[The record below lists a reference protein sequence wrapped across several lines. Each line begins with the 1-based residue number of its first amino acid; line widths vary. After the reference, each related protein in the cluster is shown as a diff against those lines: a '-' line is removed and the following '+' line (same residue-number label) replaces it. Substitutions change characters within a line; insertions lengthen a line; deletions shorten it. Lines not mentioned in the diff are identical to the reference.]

1 MTKKRYYFLVVL
13 LGSLTTIAPFS
24 IDMYLPGFTA
34 IAKDLHTN
42 VAEVALSLSG
52 FFVGISVGQL
62 LYGPLMDRFGR
73 KRPLYIAL
81 ILYILASLGCAFAT
95 SLDMLIVLR
104 FIQAIGACAATVAAN
119 AMVRDLFPVEENA
132 KVFSMLMLILGV
144 SPIIAP
150 TAGSYITSSLGWQA
164 VFIILAVIT
173 TIILVTIYFAL
184 PESSK
189 PNPDYSLKPAA
200 ITRSYLAVF
209 KEPVFYTYTF
219 TGAIAFAGLFAFLSG
234 SPYLYM
240 ELFRLSEK
248 EYGLVFALLAG
259 GLILASQ
266 VNRFLLKRYRSEQII
281 TTALI
286 SMGITGL
293 LLVVTALNG
302 WINLPGMLLLQ
313 FIYLS
318 CLGYILPNASAL
330 AMSPFT
336 TGAGS
341 AAALMGALQMGIGAG
356 VSIVLSLI
364 QNGTPIPM
372 VALMSVCALVALA
385 ILLVGHRVIRYKVSE
400 A

>member
-24 IDMYLPGFTA
+24 IDMYLPGFPA
-34 IAKDLHTN
+34 IAKDLHTT
-42 VAEVALSLSG
+42 VEDVSLSLSG
-52 FFVGISVGQL
+52 FFVGISLGQL

-81 ILYILASLGCAFAT
+81 LLYIIASLGCAFAT
-95 SLDMLIVLR
+95 SLDMLVAVR

-150 TAGSYITSSLGWQA
+150 TAGGYITSLLGWQA
-164 VFIILAVIT
+164 VFIILAIIT
-173 TIILVTIYFAL
+173 TIILVAIYAGL

-189 PNPDYSLKPAA
+189 PDPGYSLKPGP

-219 TGAIAFAGLFAFLSG
+219 TGAIAFSGLFAYLSG
-234 SPYLYM
+234 SPYLFM
-240 ELFRLSEK
+240 VLFKVTEK
-248 EYGLVFALLAG
+248 QYGWIFALLAG

-266 VNRFLLKRYRSEQII
+266 VNRFLLKRYKSEQIV
-281 TTALI
+281 TSALI
-286 SMGITGL
+286 CMSITGL
-293 LLVVTALNG
+293 LLVVTAMNG
-302 WINLPGMLLLQ
+302 WITLAGILVLL

-336 TGAGS
+336 KNAGS
-341 AAALMGALQMGIGAG
+341 ASALMGALQMGIGAG
-356 VSIVLSLI
+356 VSIALSLW
-364 QNGTPIPM
+364 QNGTAVPM
-372 VALMSVCALVALA
+372 AAVMAICGIISLSV
-385 ILLVGHRVIRYKVSE
+385 LLIGHRVIRYKVSE

>member
-13 LGSLTTIAPFS
+13 LGALTTIAPFS

-34 IAKDLHTN
+34 IAKDLDTT
-42 VAEVALSLSG
+42 VAEVALTLSG
-52 FFVGISVGQL
+52 FFVGISLGQL

-73 KRPLYIAL
+73 KRPLTLAL
-81 ILYILASLGCAFAT
+81 ILYIIATLGCAFSAT
-95 SLDMLIVLR
+95 LDMLVAMR
-104 FIQAIGACAATVAAN
+104 FIQAMGACAATVAAN

-144 SPIIAP
+144 SPIVAP
-150 TAGSYITSSLGWQA
+150 TVGSYITSTLGWQA
-164 VFIILAVIT
+164 VFFILAAIT
-173 TIILVTIYFAL
+173 TIILVTIYIAL

-189 PNPDYSLKPAA
+189 PDPDYSLKPAA

-209 KEPVFYTYTF
+209 REPLFYTYTF
-219 TGAIAFAGLFAFLSG
+219 TGAIAFSGLFAFLSG

-240 ELFRLSEK
+240 ELFKLSDR
-248 EYGLVFALLAG
+248 EYGLVFGLLAG

-266 VNRFLLKRYRSEQII
+266 INRFMLKRYRTEQII
-281 TTALI
+281 TMALI
-286 SMGITGL
+286 SMSITGIL
-293 LLVVTALNG
+293 LIVTTGNG
-302 WINLPGMLLLQ
+302 WTTLPIMLILQ

-336 TGAGS
+336 KGAGS
-341 AAALMGALQMGIGAG
+341 ASALMGALQMGIGAG

-364 QNGTPIPM
+364 QNGTAIPM
-372 VALMSVCALVALA
+372 VVVMAASALMALL
-385 ILLVGHRVIRYKVSE
+385 ILLIGHRVIKYKVSE

>member
-13 LGSLTTIAPFS
+13 LGALTTIAPFS

-34 IAKDLHTN
+34 IAKDLNTT
-42 VAEVALSLSG
+42 VAEVALTLSG
-52 FFVGISVGQL
+52 FFVGISLGQL

-73 KRPLYIAL
+73 KRPLTIAL
-81 ILYILASLGCAFAT
+81 VLYIIATLGCAVAT
-95 SLDMLIVLR
+95 TLDMLVAMR

-119 AMVRDLFPVEENA
+119 AMVRDLFPVEDNA

-150 TAGSYITSSLGWQA
+150 TAGSYITSTLGWQA

-173 TIILVTIYFAL
+173 TIILITIYIAL

-189 PNPDYSLKPAA
+189 PDPGYSLKPAA
-200 ITRSYLAVF
+200 IIRSYLAVF
-209 KEPVFYTYTF
+209 KDPIFYTYTF
-219 TGAIAFAGLFAFLSG
+219 TGAVAFSGLFAFLSG

-240 ELFRLSEK
+240 ELFKLSDR
-248 EYGLVFALLAG
+248 EYGLAFALLAG

-266 VNRFLLKRYRSEQII
+266 INRVLLKRYRTEQII

-286 SMGITGL
+286 SMSITGIL
-293 LLVVTALNG
+293 LIFTTANG
-302 WINLPGMLLLQ
+302 WITLPVMLLLQ

-318 CLGYILPNASAL
+318 CLGYILPNSSAR

-336 TGAGS
+336 KGAGS
-341 AAALMGALQMGIGAG
+341 ASALMGALQMGIGAG

-364 QNGTPIPM
+364 QNGTAMPM
-372 VALMSVCALVALA
+372 VIVMAVSALLALL
-385 ILLVGHRVIRYKVSE
+385 ILLVGHRVIKYKVSE